1 MKSMQAKKMK
11 ERAATRKTAS
21 YILRKQNKQK
31 NKESCLQ
38 AIKQN
43 PLGTHNVAQLVR
55 LIMKYPCASFAR
67 HEIVS
72 ISYVDY
78 WPPNDGPHEST
89 LPLLCECKMRRPN
102 I

>member
-38 AIKQN
+38 AIK
-43 PLGTHNVAQLVR
+43 
-55 LIMKYPCASFAR
+55 
-67 HEIVS
+67 
-72 ISYVDY
+72 
-78 WPPNDGPHEST
+78 
-89 LPLLCECKMRRPN
+89 
-102 I
+102 